1 MHILSSVTSNQVGS
15 LQEGNPSNAVELD
28 FSFTADT
35 VSSDVSGTN
44 LWDIEIYGSN
54 SQNGDTIG
62 TEVVTL
68 GNIGSTTNAP
78 LSASQTIEFFKVTT
92 TVDLSPYITC
102 QEAQYVCGR
111 LIRRAASASQVFSVT
126 GEKTACYLYTCTGN
140 ACKFPQ

>member
-1 MHILSSVTSNQVGS
+1 MHILSRVTSNQVGS

-35 VSSDVSGTN
+35 VSSDVSGTD

-54 SQNGDTIG
+54 SQKGDTNG
-62 TEVVTL
+62 TGVTL
-68 GNIGSTTNAP
+68 GDIGSTTNAP
-78 LSASQTIEFFKVTT
+78 LSASQTIEFFKVTAT
-92 TVDLSPYITC
+92 LDLSPYITC

-111 LIRRAASASQVFSVT
+111 LRRRASASQVFSVT